1 MKEKKIQIIKLRAE
15 EKKAEKTK
23 TGQQEIEEEAV
34 RRQRMKDMENREQ
47 TEIGR
52 GQDQTARL
60 QKYVH

>member
-1 MKEKKIQIIKLRAE
+1 ME

>member
-1 MKEKKIQIIKLRAE
+1 
-15 EKKAEKTK
+15 
-23 TGQQEIEEEAV
+23 
-34 RRQRMKDMENREQ
+34 MKDMEMENREQ